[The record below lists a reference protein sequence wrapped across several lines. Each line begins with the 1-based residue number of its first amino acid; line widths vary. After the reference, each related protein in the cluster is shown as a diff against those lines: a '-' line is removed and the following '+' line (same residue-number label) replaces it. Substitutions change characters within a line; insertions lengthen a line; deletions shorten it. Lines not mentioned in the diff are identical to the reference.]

1 MNAFGQ
7 PRPLRALRLWELRE
21 GPGVRV
27 LPHAARQAQAPVGQR
42 LATGFDTRQPL
53 PPPPPHS
60 WGLSEFVW
68 HVLWGRLKMGD
79 RVRTCVR
86 MGDVFFCDTLW
97 Q

>member
-53 PPPPPHS
+53 PPLLPTAGVS
-60 WGLSEFVW
+60 ANLFGMYCGV
-68 HVLWGRLKMGD
+68 D
-79 RVRTCVR
+79 
-86 MGDVFFCDTLW
+86 
-97 Q
+97 